1 MDDTCILTWMSS
13 KWIKLK
19 EASLICVCIQENKSS
34 SVGWMI
40 CRLLQ
45 FDSFSIIIIRVKQS
59 ACLRT
64 LTKICVK
71 GKVSFKVCLRELDGV
86 NTQLVYLL
94 HKLFFHWA
102 CLLAF
107 NFTTYQ
113 KEILIS
119 IVKKIKTI
127 LISGSYKNFWISL
140 NLFKI

>member
-1 MDDTCILTWMSS
+1 MPKRKGLSSNTISHEQLFYMDDTCILTWISS

-19 EASLICVCIQENKSS
+19 EASLICVCKQENKSS
-34 SVGWMI
+34 SVGWRI
-40 CRLLQ
+40 CKLLQ

-94 HKLFFHWA
+94 HKLFFIELVYWPS
-102 CLLAF
+102 
-107 NFTTYQ
+107 
-113 KEILIS
+113 ILQHIR
-119 IVKKIKTI
+119 KK
-127 LISGSYKNFWISL
+127 Y
-140 NLFKI
+140 